1 MRDGVGN
8 VGVAVRENRERR
20 QSDQAMSTRDDA
32 AGAVVI
38 GAGVSGLT
46 TAICLAEA
54 GLPVQVW
61 AAEPPLQTTSVV
73 AGALWGPA
81 FAEPAGE
88 TVAWMA
94 QSLRDFRQLAQVS
107 GAGVRLAPA
116 LAVGDLPAV
125 DQLPP
130 QAGVIPELRPCAD
143 DDVPAGFGRG
153 FRATMPLIDM
163 PQYLNYLV
171 RRLAAAGGHIEIRR
185 VKSLADAGKDAPVV
199 VNCTGLGA
207 RELAGDDTVRPMFG
221 QHVVLS
227 NPGLNE
233 VFLELTLAAEWTCYF
248 PHPTRIVCGGIR
260 VPNRWDRS
268 PDPELSE
275 RILQR
280 CRAMEPRLWDAEVLE
295 TVTGLRPARPAVR
308 VEAQVLDSVRYV
320 HNYGHGS
327 NGVTLSWGCARQAAK
342 LALVRQ

>member
-1 MRDGVGN
+1 MRRGRVQLG
-8 VGVAVRENRERR
+8 
-20 QSDQAMSTRDDA
+20 AMSTLDSA

-54 GLPVQVW
+54 GSPVRVW
-61 AAEPPLQTTSVV
+61 AAEPPFQTTSIV

-81 FAEPAGE
+81 FQEPSDEA
-88 TVAWMA
+88 VSWMA
-94 QSLRDFRQLAQVS
+94 QSLRDFQQLAEVP

-116 LAVGDLPAV
+116 LAAGDMPDV
-125 DQLPP
+125 DELPP
-130 QAGVIPELRPCAD
+130 QAGLIPGLRPCSAAE
-143 DDVPAGFGRG
+143 VPAGFARG

-163 PQYLNYLV
+163 PQYLGYLV
-171 RRLAAAGGHIEIRR
+171 GRLAAAGGQIEMRR
-185 VKSLADAGKDAPVV
+185 VESLSEAADYSPVV

-207 RELAGDDTVRPMFG
+207 RELAGDDAVRPVFG

-227 NPGLNE
+227 NPGLDE
-233 VFLELTLAAEWTCYF
+233 LFVELTQAAEFTCYF

-260 VPNRWDRS
+260 VPGRWDRS
-268 PDPELSE
+268 PDPDVSE

-280 CRAMEPRLWDAEVLE
+280 CRTVEPRLWDAEVIG
-295 TVTGLRPARPAVR
+295 TVTGLRPERPGVR
-308 VEAQVLDSVRYV
+308 VEAETLDSVRFV

-327 NGVTLSWGCARQAAK
+327 NGVTLSWGCARQAAT
-342 LALVRQ
+342 LALAPQR